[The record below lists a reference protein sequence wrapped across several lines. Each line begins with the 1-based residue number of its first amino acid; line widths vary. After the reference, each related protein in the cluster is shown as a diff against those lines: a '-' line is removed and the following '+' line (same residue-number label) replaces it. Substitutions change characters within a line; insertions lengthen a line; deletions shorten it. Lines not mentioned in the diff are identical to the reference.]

1 MNYEFNRILELIKG
15 EFVCELNGKTEKF
28 TSVEDFKN
36 SDFEK
41 SCKVCSIS
49 QKDGTLVLELVRVPS
64 VAELNEKFVKD
75 HIERYGVAPNLFDG
89 V

>member
-36 SDFEK
+36 SDF
-41 SCKVCSIS
+41 
-49 QKDGTLVLELVRVPS
+49 
-64 VAELNEKFVKD
+64 
-75 HIERYGVAPNLFDG
+75 
-89 V
+89 